1 MKKYEV
7 RIKKAGWEKEDIP
20 DQLFVPR
27 SRSVSRNPDKLD
39 FDPLRYKP
47 IRNRRGIPKP
57 EGGLWTSDYDYEK
70 DSSPWI
76 EYLQENMPFWIPKG
90 ESGLILKPDPETSKV
105 YHIND
110 VDDYLRIKQEF
121 PAYHH
126 YALDEDHNL
135 IPGKELETINYEKL
149 FDPIEQGGAGL
160 HGLRVQQK
168 ALNELGLDGLNYWD
182 IPSSVWSP
190 GAPLREV
197 GRMTPGK
204 DKQKYT
210 QEFHERYSSLNSLFK
225 KVAHLDSIGA
235 YNYSDNITERIILA
249 ENDLNEIQDIDQE
262 VQVDPSKQ
270 DFPGKEEF
278 LSNVSKDVESWK
290 FSMLSVG
297 EDSKTPKGLAS
308 GYITG
313 ILYLEPGTSS
323 IYNMNEFE
331 QYAQSQPK
339 GKGRVELWNE
349 YKQIKNPDKEVVTCT
364 HASPSCLKD
373 CIYHTGNAR
382 FDSVPVA
389 REMRTSRLFHPET
402 KEETMVDIE
411 LDIEKLEFFCSQLSR
426 KYRNK
431 IKQYFGEGFQF
442 KPVIRL
448 NGTTDINWSKEAATL
463 HEKFPNIQFYDYTK
477 VPKYMDMYMSG
488 YNNYTGQSFSP
499 NYHLTFSRSETNR
512 TEALRYLEMGGNV
525 AIVFDKI
532 PETLT
537 YNGRTYR
544 VVDGDRHDLRF
555 LDDVEG
561 MKQEGEGLVI
571 GLKYKRPMKTEEK
584 RKTKV
589 KKLQEKSPLFRKLE
603 MMGEGQIDAYEAPF
617 VINTN
622 GEKNFV
628 VG

>member
-27 SRSVSRNPDKLD
+27 SRSVSRNPDKLE

-47 IRNRRGIPKP
+47 VRNRRGIPKP

-160 HGLRVQQK
+160 HGLRVQQE

-235 YNYSDNITERIILA
+235 YAYSDNITERIILA
-249 ENDLNEIQDIDQE
+249 ENDINEIQEIDQE
-262 VQVDPSKQ
+262 IQVDPTSQ
-270 DFPGKEEF
+270 DLLEKEEL
-278 LSNVSKDVESWK
+278 LSSIANRVKVEN
-290 FSMLSVG
+290 FNMLSVG

-313 ILYLEPGTSS
+313 ILYLEPGASS

-331 QYAQSQPK
+331 KYAKSQEK
-339 GKGRVELWNE
+339 SKKSRVQLWQE
-349 YKQIKNPDKEVVTCT
+349 FKQNKNPDKEVVTCT

-382 FDSVPVA
+382 FDNVHAA

-402 KEETMVDIE
+402 KEDTLLEIEIDIMRLKNLCIE
-411 LDIEKLEFFCSQLSR
+411 LNTRYKYKL
-426 KYRNK
+426 KK
-431 IKQYFGEGFQF
+431 YFGEGFQF
-442 KPVIRL
+442 QPVIRL
-448 NGTTDINWSKEAATL
+448 NGTTDINWAKEAAYL
-463 HEKFPNIQFYDYTK
+463 HEKFKSIKFYDYTK
-477 VPKYMDMYMSG
+477 VPKYMDMYMNG
-488 YNNYTGQSFSP
+488 YNNYTKQPFAP
-499 NYHLTFSRSETNR
+499 NYHLTFSRSETNKAQ
-512 TEALRYLEMGGNV
+512 ALDYLERGGNV
-525 AIVFDKI
+525 AIVFDKT

-537 YNGRTYR
+537 YHGKTYR
-544 VVDGDRHDLRF
+544 VIDGDRHDLRF

-561 MKQEGEGLVI
+561 MKQPNEGLVI
-571 GLKYKRPMKTEEK
+571 GLKYKRPSKTEDK
-584 RKTKV
+584 RKQKV
-589 KKLQEKSPLFRKLE
+589 TRQKELSPMFSKLE
-603 MMGEGQIDAYEAPF
+603 MLGEGQEVHEAPF
-617 VINTN
+617 VITTN
-622 GEKNFV
+622 GEKNV
-628 VG
+628 IVG

>member
-1 MKKYEV
+1 M
-7 RIKKAGWEKEDIP
+7 
-20 DQLFVPR
+20 FVPR
-27 SRSVSRNPDKLD
+27 SRSVNRNPDKLE
-39 FDPLRYKP
+39 FNPFRYKQ

-57 EGGLWTSDYDYEK
+57 EGGLWTSDYDYEN
-70 DSSPWI
+70 DTSPWI

-90 ESGLILKPDPETSKV
+90 ESGLILRPDPETSKV

-110 VDDYLRIKQEF
+110 ADDYFRLRQEF

-126 YALDEDHNL
+126 YALDENQNL
-135 IPGKELETINYEKL
+135 IPGKDLETINFEQL
-149 FDPIEQGGAGL
+149 FDPEEKGGAGL
-160 HGLRVQQK
+160 HGLKVEQQ
-168 ALNELGLDGLNYWD
+168 ALNDLGLGELNYWD

-210 QEFHERYSSLNSLFK
+210 QEYHKRYSSLQSIFN

-235 YNYSDNITERIILA
+235 YAYSDNITERIILA
-249 ENDLNEIQDIDQE
+249 ENDINKIQDIDQE
-262 VQVDPSKQ
+262 VQIDPSKQ
-270 DFPGKEEF
+270 VFPEKEEF
-278 LSNVSKDVESWK
+278 FAKVSQDVKSWK
-290 FSMLSVG
+290 FNMLSVG

-331 QYAQSQPK
+331 QYVKSQPK
-339 GKGRVELWNE
+339 GKDRASLWNE

-382 FDSVPVA
+382 FDSVHAA
-389 REMRTSRLFHPET
+389 REMRTSRLFHPDT

-411 LDIEKLEFFCSQLSR
+411 LDIGLLNHLCSGLNL
-426 KYRNK
+426 KYKKQINK
-431 IKQYFGEGFQF
+431 YFGEGFQF

-448 NGTTDINWSKEAATL
+448 NGTTDINWAKEAAIL
-463 HEKFPNIQFYDYTK
+463 HEKFPNIMFYDYTK
-477 VPKYMDMYMSG
+477 VPKYMDMYLSG
-488 YNNYTGQSFSP
+488 QNPYTGKPFAP
-499 NYHLTFSRSETNR
+499 NYHMTFSRSESNR
-512 TEALRYLEMGGNV
+512 ADALRYLEMGGNV

-532 PETLT
+532 PETLS
-537 YNGRTYR
+537 YNGKTYR
-544 VVDGDRHDLRF
+544 VIDGDRHDLRF

-584 RKTKV
+584 RKSKVTKQ
-589 KKLQEKSPLFRKLE
+589 KEKSPLFRKLE
-603 MMGEGQIDAYEAPF
+603 MMGEGQEIHEAPF

-622 GEKNFV
+622 GEKNVV

>member
-7 RIKKAGWEKEDIP
+7 RIKKAGWEKEGIP
-20 DQLFVPR
+20 DQLFVPPP
-27 SRSVSRNPDKLD
+27 RSVNRNPDKLELNP
-39 FDPLRYKP
+39 FRYKP
-47 IRNRRGIPKP
+47 IRNRRGLPKP
-57 EGGLWTSDYDYEK
+57 GGGLWTSDYDYEK

-90 ESGLILKPDPETSKV
+90 ESGLILRPDPETSKV

-235 YNYSDNITERIILA
+235 YAYSDNITERIILA
-249 ENDLNEIQDIDQE
+249 ENDINEIQDIDQE
-262 VQVDPSKQ
+262 VQVDPTNPDLIEKINFLAKLSQ
-270 DFPGKEEF
+270 DVK
-278 LSNVSKDVESWK
+278 SWK
-290 FSMLSVG
+290 FNMLSVG

-331 QYAQSQPK
+331 QYAKSQPK
-339 GKGRVELWNE
+339 GKDRSVLWNE

-382 FDSVPVA
+382 FDSVHAA
-389 REMRTSRLFHPET
+389 REMRTSRLFHPDT
-402 KEETMVDIE
+402 KEETMVDIQ
-411 LDIEKLEFFCSQLSR
+411 LDIGRLQYFCSELNL
-426 KYRNK
+426 KYKNK

-442 KPVIRL
+442 QPVIRL
-448 NGTTDINWSKEAATL
+448 NGTTDINWSKEAAIL
-463 HEKFPNIQFYDYTK
+463 HEKFPEIQFYDYTK

-544 VVDGDRHDLRF
+544 VIDGDRHDLRF

-603 MMGEGQIDAYEAPF
+603 MMGEGEEIHKAPF